1 MKKLIAMIVALALT
15 LCGLGALAEGDS
27 AYYPEIEAFVGTWA
41 VDDMILEIVHM
52 TDDDALLNCIVT
64 QYTEDHAGVRWIYDS
79 CAYDDVGNALTSREI
94 GAKFDFT
101 EDEFGEL
108 VDSEPVYYEDGAAAF
123 TLNEDGT
130 LTWTDFKETPGEN
143 ETVFERVEREVAD
156 GPEAAFEG
164 VWGSG
169 RATLIIESLDDVL
182 YCTVFWG
189 SSAWEVA
196 RWEYADCVYDVQN
209 DCLVSGPDGVLTNLT
224 YGEDGEIASEE
235 QIYDNGEAVFRIDDD
250 GYLLWEDKVENAAEG
265 MRFERTVEVVE
276 AIPVEE
282 LATGYLPVILGI
294 EQGTAGA
301 SLKLAQAACEV
312 TGFAAAHDLS
322 EAEDEN
328 LTACMMVA
336 AEALDGE
343 ELSRFAENFDA
354 VRGLLDGCFE
364 DWEANRPAFED
375 AGAAEDMERLISDEA
390 VRLNWEKLRDGTQAM
405 VDILVD

>member
-1 MKKLIAMIVALALT
+1 MKRLIATIMALALL
-15 LCGLGALAEGDS
+15 LCGMAAMAEGDT

-52 TDDDALLNCIVT
+52 TDDDALLDCIIT

-79 CAYDDVGNALTSREI
+79 CAYDDAGNALTSREI
-94 GAKFDFT
+94 GTKFDFT
-101 EDEFGEL
+101 EDEDGIL
-108 VDSEPVYYEDGAAAF
+108 VDSEPVYYEDGAASFA
-123 TLNEDGT
+123 LNDDGT

-143 ETVFERVEREVAD
+143 EKVFERVERDIAD

-169 RATLIIESLDDVL
+169 RATLTIESLDDVI

-189 SSAWEVA
+189 SSAWEVS
-196 RWEYADCVYDVQN
+196 RWEYAGCVYDAQN
-209 DCLVSGPDGVLTNLT
+209 DCLVSNADGVLTNLT

-235 QIYDNGEAVFRIDDD
+235 QVYDNGEAVFRIDDE

-276 AIPVEE
+276 AIPVAE
-282 LATGYLPVILGI
+282 LAEGYIPVILGI

-301 SLKLAQAACEV
+301 SLKLAQAAREV
-312 TGFAAAHDLS
+312 AGFAADHDLS
-322 EAEDEN
+322 GADDAN
-328 LTACMMVA
+328 LTACVMIAV
-336 AEALDGE
+336 EALSGE
-343 ELSRFAENFDA
+343 ELSLFAENFGEA
-354 VRGLLDGCFE
+354 RGLLDACFE

-375 AGAAEDMERLISDEA
+375 AGVADMESLAGDAA
-390 VRLNWEKLRDGTQAM
+390 VRLNWEKLRDATQSALDM
-405 VDILVD
+405 LAG